1 MKPQVLALSRVL
13 WWVRAD
19 IPSVSFVDG
28 ALGVLEFETI
38 ESPMVTL
45 CIEQNDAK
53 VAPKRFVDCIL
64 TLSLLLLVCFR
75 SLCCL
80 GSTGSTD
87 WLSGKL
93 EHCQALAT
101 NRKRAC
107 LSSTPWHNWT
117 TYANSQSKSLNI
129 LNLILVIDLCS
140 LYSVPHAGAEAPGTW
155 PPHQNFQLWATV
167 VLSNRKQFVQ
177 ALPLLGLGSCP
188 SSAACSS
195 SAYPSLAYLNTGHW
209 DGKHPSFTYFLC
221 PQQHFTMVQ
230 WRTHHWHTH
239 HGQTHHR
246 HAQRHS
252 HATHA

>member
-1 MKPQVLALSRVL
+1 MVHWGARLSF
-13 WWVRAD
+13 
-19 IPSVSFVDG
+19 S
-28 ALGVLEFETI
+28 TI
-38 ESPMVTL
+38 ESPTRSHFVL
-45 CIEQNDAK
+45 EQNDAK

-64 TLSLLLLVCFR
+64 TLSLLLLVCPEV
-75 SLCCL
+75 SLLL
-80 GSTGSTD
+80 GLHWLHRLAVWQTGF
-87 WLSGKL
+87 
-93 EHCQALAT
+93 HCQALAT

-129 LNLILVIDLCS
+129 LNLNIGNRFMFAVLSATRRGRSSWHLATS
-140 LYSVPHAGAEAPGTW
+140 PER
-155 PPHQNFQLWATV
+155 NQLWATV
-167 VLSNRKQFVQ
+167 ILSSRKQFVQ